1 MRNIKLFKNN
11 KGFTLVELLGVLV
24 AIAILSAGIARFVL
38 KANANA
44 TADEDAKQAGK
55 ITECVKDS
63 RTAPTYSGLDTEVL
77 INTGCLNNLN
87 MINLDRDVLLTNY
100 GGSVTVEATEFN
112 GVDDLAVL
120 ITADGY
126 DSEQCVRAV
135 EHRIAIS
142 PVVSV
147 DGEEVKA
154 QGQDIVDIANITEAC
169 GSEDLIE
176 ISWIVTR

>member
-1 MRNIKLFKNN
+1 MQNIKLFRKS

-24 AIAILSAGIARFVL
+24 AIAILTAGIARFVL

-44 TADEDAKQAGK
+44 AADEDAKQAGK
-55 ITECVKDS
+55 ITECIKDS
-63 RTAPTYSGLDTEVL
+63 RTAPTYTGLDTETL

-87 MINLDRDVLLTNY
+87 MINEDRDVLLTNY
-100 GGSVTVEATEFN
+100 GGAITVEPTEFN

-120 ITADGY
+120 VTADGY
-126 DSEQCVRAV
+126 DSEQCVRAI

-154 QGQDIVDIANITEAC
+154 QGQDIVDIGDITEAC
-169 GSEDLIE
+169 ASEDLIE
-176 ISWIVTR
+176 LSWIVTR